1 MLKIQMLEQIVANEN
16 VSEDG
21 QIAATGGGA
30 SNGRVGANGS
40 ANIGFSSS
48 GSSKDENGETRS
60 LNRSNRLSPQGY
72 VVVKYC
78 IISVEELIT

>member
-16 VSEDG
+16 IHEDG
-21 QIAATGGGA
+21 QIAAGGGGA
-30 SNGRVGANGS
+30 AASGTSS
-40 ANIGFSSS
+40 AGYSPS

-72 VVVKYC
+72 VCFSEYC
-78 IISVEELIT
+78 MLIT